1 MVSDFRFGSK
11 AKMSQSAPHFLP
23 TFYVF
28 PGRFS
33 YTLQHI
39 KDLETQFSVS
49 PKYGLFSLSTWS
61 KNKNFDLY
69 HKTSIIHFLK
79 INNFY
84 FMVKVKILI
93 FWPCWKWKL
102 AIFCRNGKLGFQI
115 FYMLLSM
122 WKSTRKDIK
131 RWKKVGGRLTHFCL
145 GPKSK
150 IARHGTV
157 LAVRSQ
163 VLVTGISAW

>member
-1 MVSDFRFGSK
+1 
-11 AKMSQSAPHFLP
+11 MSQSAPHFFA

-33 YTLQHI
+33 HPLQHI
-39 KDLETQFSVS
+39 KNLETQFSVS

-79 INNFY
+79 NKQFQFYGKSRNSYFLTMLKMNIGHILPKRKIGVPNFLHVDRY
-84 FMVKVKILI
+84 VKIYQERH
-93 FWPCWKWKL
+93 KK
-102 AIFCRNGKLGFQI
+102 
-115 FYMLLSM
+115 ME
-122 WKSTRKDIK
+122 KS
-131 RWKKVGGRLTHFCL
+131 GGRLTNFCL

-150 IARHGTV
+150 IARHSTV

-163 VLVTGISAW
+163 VLVTGIST